1 MGYFVQYTCMSFNLK
16 ALAAAILQLCWSNI
30 MALLCEVML
39 WQLLWWLHQVERGCY
54 GCCASQESINVSAVP
69 MAPQVFFQP
78 LSSRLAYP
86 EFNKQCEQCE
96 QQDNWRCEQD
106 EKQYSCYKEGSLL
119 SLGAPFLVLLTP

>member
-1 MGYFVQYTCMSFNLK
+1 MST
-16 ALAAAILQLCWSNI
+16 AAAAAS
-30 MALLCEVML
+30 A
-39 WQLLWWLHQVERGCY
+39 RRKYCY
-54 GCCASQESINVSAVP
+54 GHCASQERLCIVLGYAMAAVACCISQESINVSAVP